1 MKTSFNHP
9 DHLTRNISSNMAFLL
24 AALAAVVGL
33 AVFFGI
39 PRISSAASTDLNSFE
54 MESEGSYTSR
64 GGDTKV
70 MAQTLAVFAAKRS
83 AVQAAARY
91 FSQKEL
97 IEIFGKKRPEVI
109 NMTADN
115 LTSITLQE
123 NWSMIENQPTCSV
136 RIKLVIKP
144 SDFIEA
150 QIENLQL
157 EKKVSAESYREEM
170 EPVISNEL
178 LPGHDIAEAY
188 RLIRIQSL
196 RTAVIYLDRLQ
207 QKYPNWPDIF
217 EIKALAF
224 YLQHEPIKMEAALRK
239 ACELGS
245 QSGCSDLKMFPPPKV
260 RP

>member
-1 MKTSFNHP
+1 MKPYLYHHSHLMQNTSLKMVVLF
-9 DHLTRNISSNMAFLL
+9 
-24 AALAAVVGL
+24 AAVVEL
-33 AVFFGI
+33 VVLFGI
-39 PRISSAASTDLNSFE
+39 PIVSSSAAADLNSFE
-54 MESEGSYTSR
+54 MEAAGSYTSR

-70 MAQTLAVFAAKRS
+70 LAQTLAVFTAKRS

-115 LTSITLQE
+115 LTSTTLQE
-123 NWSMIENQPTCSV
+123 NWSMVENQPTCSV

-150 QIENLQL
+150 QTENLQL
-157 EKKVSAESYREEM
+157 EKKVSAQSYREEM

-178 LPGHDIAEAY
+178 LPGHDIAKAY

-224 YLQHEPIKMEAALRK
+224 YLQHELKKMEAALQK

-245 QSGCSDLKMFPPPKV
+245 QSGCSDLKMFLPPKV

>member
-1 MKTSFNHP
+1 MMKSYFYHH
-9 DHLTRNISSNMAFLL
+9 DHLKRYLSSKMAFFV
-24 AALAAVVGL
+24 AAAVGL
-33 AVFFGI
+33 AVLFVI
-39 PRISSAASTDLNSFE
+39 SIASSSASTNLNSFE
-54 MESEGSYTSR
+54 MEAEGSYSLL
-64 GGDTKV
+64 GGDTKTL
-70 MAQTLAVFAAKRS
+70 AQSLAVFAAKRS
-83 AVQAAARY
+83 AVQTAARF

-97 IEIFGKKRPEVI
+97 IELFGKKRLEII
-109 NMTADN
+109 NITADN
-115 LTSITLQE
+115 LTSATLQE
-123 NWSMIENQPTCSV
+123 NWPRMDNQTICSV

-157 EKKVSAESYREEM
+157 EKKVSAQSYREEM

-207 QKYPNWPDIF
+207 QKYPNWPVIF
-217 EIKALAF
+217 EVKALVF
-224 YLQHEPIKMEAALRK
+224 YLQHQPKKMEAALQK

-245 QSGCSDLKMFPPPKV
+245 QSGCSDLKMFTRSKDQP
-260 RP
+260 

>member
-1 MKTSFNHP
+1 MKTYFYHH
-9 DHLTRNISSNMAFLL
+9 DHLARYILSQMAVLF
-24 AALAAVVGL
+24 AAVAGL

-39 PRISSAASTDLNSFE
+39 PGVSSIASTGLNLFE
-54 MESEGSYTSR
+54 MEAEGSYTSR

-70 MAQTLAVFAAKRS
+70 LAQTLAVFAAKRS

-97 IEIFGKKRPEVI
+97 IEIFGRKRPEVI

-123 NWSMIENQPTCSV
+123 NWSMTESQPTCSV
-136 RIKLVIKP
+136 RINLVIKP

-150 QIENLQL
+150 QIENLGL
-157 EKKVSAESYREEM
+157 EKKVSEQSYREEM

-188 RLIRIQSL
+188 RLIRVQSL

-224 YLQHEPIKMEAALRK
+224 YLQHEPKKMEAALQK

-245 QSGCSDLKMFPPPKV
+245 QSGCSDLKMFTPSKDQP
-260 RP
+260 